1 MVTLCDVR
9 KLKARLLTR
18 RFRSS
23 VVCGREELLFVPTLS
38 FFIFKTFHMH
48 ENLYKTPKGR
58 EKP

>member
-1 MVTLCDVR
+1 MCDVR

-58 EKP
+58 AKP